1 MNQQT
6 VFPSGR
12 IARWI
17 EMELERDPPFPQS
30 GPAETASG
38 EAPPSANVRAR
49 PSLRYRPFQAL
60 AQHGR
65 D

>member
-17 EMELERDPPFPQS
+17 DMELERDLSPERSQADA
-30 GPAETASG
+30 PAG
-38 EAPPSANVRAR
+38 EASPSVRAR
-49 PSLRYRPFQAL
+49 ESLRYRPFQAL
-60 AQHGR
+60 SSHVHR
-65 D
+65 

>member
-17 EMELERDPPFPQS
+17 DVELERDLSPELTQND
-30 GPAETASG
+30 GAAG
-38 EAPPSANVRAR
+38 EGAPTTRAR
-49 PSLRYRPFQAL
+49 DSLRYRPFQAL
-60 AQHGR
+60 SSR
-65 D
+65 LRR